1 MTSLFDVP
9 VTEEDLVEFIVFVG
23 SCMASQRESI
33 EKGNWQQ
40 LNEVI
45 PKLQEALLVISRFP
59 GGMDGLRDRLE
70 NLPEI
75 HRESI
80 NQLME
85 TAAVDRR
92 VAAELIKINL
102 HRLSALKV
110 LHENSLTDETYGSDN
125 SGISRPGSRVSTRA

>member
-1 MTSLFDVP
+1 MTSLLDVP
-9 VTEEDLVEFIVFVG
+9 VTEQDLVDFIVFVG
-23 SCMASQRESI
+23 TCMSSQRESI

-40 LNEVI
+40 LNEVV

-59 GGMDGLRDRLE
+59 GGMEGLRDRLE
-70 NLPEI
+70 NLPET
-75 HRESI
+75 HRQQI

-85 TAAVDRR
+85 SAAVDRR

-110 LHENSLTDETYGSDN
+110 LHENSLSDETYGSEN